1 MHKKFQI
8 KHYFLNLII
17 SFLII
22 ISLPHFINSFVNFP
36 YHFNLSE
43 LLTNYQGGFIRRG
56 ILGEII
62 LKTYQV
68 FKIDPLIFLST
79 IFLILYLIQIF
90 FLYKLLE
97 KYRNNLIVLILILV
111 GPVIVLFSI
120 YDIGAYMI
128 KDKFIN
134 ALILLHAFIAFKT
147 VNDKK
152 SLKSYNL
159 FLIFIIIPLINFNF
173 LLHENQL
180 FFVGIHIL
188 LSLYVYDKLTNT
200 FFLKSKYALLYFS
213 IFVSLLFV
221 SLDTPLSLIQK
232 IETIKSSLL
241 ENFPTIYERFP
252 MEKEFWS
259 YKELAGNL
267 NLKIGGMMKIFIYF
281 NYTNAINLI
290 VAFILS
296 VGLIFILFNY
306 FLYDKLKEFNNS
318 IKFSYWYLMLPCLIV
333 ITVTTDFGRAFNLIS
348 THLLAFFLIFPVNS
362 DAISLKSLTK
372 KNKFL
377 LNSIFVVFIFF
388 YCFFW
393 TMPHAVGWQKISG
406 SNTKYPGGINYRNS
420 NLMTEIVNFSKF
432 TYRFIDTHIIVL
444 PKAEFMK

>member
-1 MHKKFQI
+1 M
-8 KHYFLNLII
+8 
-17 SFLII
+17 
-22 ISLPHFINSFVNFP
+22 
-36 YHFNLSE
+36 
-43 LLTNYQGGFIRRG
+43 
-56 ILGEII
+56 GEII

-90 FLYKLLE
+90 ILYKLLE

-232 IETIKSSLL
+232 IEIIKSSLL
-241 ENFPTIYERFP
+241 ENFPSIYERFP

-259 YKELAGNL
+259 YKYL
-267 NLKIGGMMKIFIYF
+267 
-281 NYTNAINLI
+281 LI
-290 VAFILS
+290 V
-296 VGLIFILFNY
+296 
-306 FLYDKLKEFNNS
+306 
-318 IKFSYWYLMLPCLIV
+318 
-333 ITVTTDFGRAFNLIS
+333 S
-348 THLLAFFLIFPVNS
+348 T
-362 DAISLKSLTK
+362 
-372 KNKFL
+372 
-377 LNSIFVVFIFF
+377 
-388 YCFFW
+388 
-393 TMPHAVGWQKISG
+393 
-406 SNTKYPGGINYRNS
+406 SN
-420 NLMTEIVNFSKF
+420 
-432 TYRFIDTHIIVL
+432 
-444 PKAEFMK
+444 

>member
-1 MHKKFQI
+1 
-8 KHYFLNLII
+8 
-17 SFLII
+17 
-22 ISLPHFINSFVNFP
+22 
-36 YHFNLSE
+36 
-43 LLTNYQGGFIRRG
+43 
-56 ILGEII
+56 
-62 LKTYQV
+62 
-68 FKIDPLIFLST
+68 
-79 IFLILYLIQIF
+79 
-90 FLYKLLE
+90 
-97 KYRNNLIVLILILV
+97 
-111 GPVIVLFSI
+111 
-120 YDIGAYMI
+120 MI

-221 SLDTPLSLIQK
+221 SLDTPLSLTQK

-348 THLLAFFLIFPVNS
+348 THFLAFF
-362 DAISLKSLTK
+362 
-372 KNKFL
+372 
-377 LNSIFVVFIFF
+377 
-388 YCFFW
+388 
-393 TMPHAVGWQKISG
+393 
-406 SNTKYPGGINYRNS
+406 
-420 NLMTEIVNFSKF
+420 
-432 TYRFIDTHIIVL
+432 
-444 PKAEFMK
+444 